1 MDRQQRRDLKHDKFV
16 DEIGSLST
24 RARENQRL
32 LLMITAAAM
41 LIAVLGYGIYFY
53 RANREE
59 KAQQALAKGIE
70 TIESPL
76 VATTPDTPPVPS
88 AKFKT
93 EAERSAAA
101 EKQFKD
107 VENSHGSTDA
117 ADVASLYLA
126 RIASDR
132 GDLGSAR
139 TRLQK
144 FISDHPKHLLVS
156 GARYSLYRL
165 RIDNGE
171 APQVAQ
177 ELQAEISK
185 SEPGLPPDSLLALLA
200 HAWDVQGNVDKTKA
214 AYRRIVTEFP
224 ESPYALEAQRR
235 IGPA

>member
-1 MDRQQRRDLKHDKFV
+1 MDRQQRRDLKHDRFV
-16 DEIGSLST
+16 DEIGSLSS
-24 RARENQRL
+24 RALENQRL
-32 LLMITAAAM
+32 LITLAAAA
-41 LIAVLGYGIYFY
+41 LLVAILGYGIYFY
-53 RANREE
+53 RSNRE
-59 KAQQALAKGIE
+59 AKGQHLLAQAID

-76 VATTPDTPPVPS
+76 IAAPGAPPNPA

-93 EAERSAAA
+93 DAERTAAA

-107 VENSHGSTDA
+107 VENSYGGTDA

-126 RIASDR
+126 RIAADR
-132 GDLGSAR
+132 GDLASAR

-144 FISDHPKHLLVS
+144 FISEHPKHLLVA

-177 ELQAEISK
+177 ELQAELTR
-185 SEPGLPPDSLLALLA
+185 PDPALPADSLLALLA
-200 HAWDVQGNVDKTKA
+200 HAWDVQGNADKTKET
-214 AYRRIVTEFP
+214 YRRIATEFP
-224 ESPYALEAQRR
+224 DSPYALEAQRR